1 MEYLERDG
9 AKESKMMT
17 RFRSGNEERANRYW
31 MEGEERRFRMCY
43 ED

>member
-9 AKESKMMT
+9 AKESKMMA

-31 MEGEERRFRMCY
+31 REERRFRMCY